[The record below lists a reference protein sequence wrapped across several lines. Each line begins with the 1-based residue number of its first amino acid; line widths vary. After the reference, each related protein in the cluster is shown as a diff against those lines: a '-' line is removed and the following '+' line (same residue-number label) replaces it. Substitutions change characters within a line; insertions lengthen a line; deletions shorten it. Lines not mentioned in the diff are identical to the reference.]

1 MLYFVKVVSFEKNQ
15 NKKHAKVQ
23 NFMQF
28 HRKILSLQPLIF
40 Y

>member
-1 MLYFVKVVSFEKNQ
+1 MVFFEIQ

-23 NFMQF
+23 NFMQIATN
-28 HRKILSLQPLIF
+28 ILSLHPLIL

>member
-1 MLYFVKVVSFEKNQ
+1 MKAQKSSSSIKNE

-23 NFMQF
+23 NFMQIATN
-28 HRKILSLQPLIF
+28 ILSLQALIL

>member
-1 MLYFVKVVSFEKNQ
+1 MKREMSASTIKNI

-23 NFMQF
+23 NFMQIDT
-28 HRKILSLQPLIF
+28 KILSLQPLIL